1 MGAGDYKRK
10 NDVFPNLNTH
20 GSFRLKLKKKMR
32 FYFDNFECHI
42 ERLRMP
48 IGRYNT

>member
-1 MGAGDYKRK
+1 
-10 NDVFPNLNTH
+10 
-20 GSFRLKLKKKMR
+20 MR

-48 IGRYNT
+48 IGIIPEVIVIKAYCFPFMPEQRNV